1 LRHLA
6 YVSFV
11 AHVAKLTTPLL
22 TSAMILAVGRCSRF
36 LSTSLKYRRE
46 MGGDDGIEVPY
57 NSWEE

>member
-1 LRHLA
+1 M
-6 YVSFV
+6 SFV